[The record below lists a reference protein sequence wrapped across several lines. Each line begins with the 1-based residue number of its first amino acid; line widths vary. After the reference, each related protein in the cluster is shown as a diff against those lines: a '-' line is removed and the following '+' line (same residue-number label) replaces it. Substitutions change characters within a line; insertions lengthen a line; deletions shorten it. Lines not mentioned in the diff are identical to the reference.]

1 MTESVKDPHALVVTA
16 QSQMLDKLQLSE
28 VTRASFMFRNAVLGM
43 VSKPTRIL
51 HKICH
56 VVNYGMNAQV
66 QAHCSGCITPSNA
79 IRAPS
84 VQHPDSTGHALWI

>member
-51 HKICH
+51 HKIGH

-79 IRAPS
+79 IRALS
-84 VQHPDSTGHALWI
+84 VQHSLTH